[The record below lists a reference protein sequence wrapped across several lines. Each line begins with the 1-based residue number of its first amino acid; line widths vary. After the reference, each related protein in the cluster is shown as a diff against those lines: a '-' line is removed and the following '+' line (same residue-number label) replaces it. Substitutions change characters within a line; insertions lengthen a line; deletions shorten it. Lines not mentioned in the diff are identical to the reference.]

1 MISPKKKKR
10 FRPLLIFFL
19 LTQDKMSPAATNTPV
34 EVAELKKFPFF
45 FFFLAYVS
53 FKSKEFNLL
62 LINAMRLI

>member
-1 MISPKKKKR
+1 MISPKKKR
-10 FRPLLIFFL
+10 FRPLLFFFSL

-34 EVAELKKFPFF
+34 EVAELKKFLF

>member
-1 MISPKKKKR
+1 
-10 FRPLLIFFL
+10 
-19 LTQDKMSPAATNTPV
+19 MSPAATNTPV
-34 EVAELKKFPFF
+34 EVAELKKFL